1 MGESNAN
8 SHLFT
13 FLMTI
18 VTSEQ
23 HLTSNY
29 RIMCKI
35 SQMTKGPSLFTCA
48 LRESNVLFSSAYE
61 GKHDDDEGDHHEPQ
75 HPRVDIGGVG
85 EHGDGDGSEDEE
97 AKQHHPE
104 HVAHA

>member
-1 MGESNAN
+1 
-8 SHLFT
+8 
-13 FLMTI
+13 
-18 VTSEQ
+18 
-23 HLTSNY
+23 
-29 RIMCKI
+29 
-35 SQMTKGPSLFTCA
+35 MTKGLHFSL
-48 LRESNVLFSSAYE
+48 VLFWECNVRSSSAYE